1 MNWVDALVLAMALA
15 AVVAGARQGMVTALA
30 SLAGVFLGLLLGF
43 EVAPL
48 LVERFASPVTKLAFT
63 LAILVL
69 LVALGETLGVVVGR
83 AVRDRMHLDSVR
95 RVDSALGT
103 VVLGLAV
110 LVVAWLVALP
120 LSSAGFP
127 GLAAAVR
134 GSAVLGAVDRVMPA
148 AARRLPTELRR
159 QLHST
164 GFPDVLSPFSQTP
177 LVEVDPP
184 DPALQASPVVR
195 QLQSSV
201 IKVRGRASSCGRA
214 LEGTGFVVAPDRV
227 MTNAHVV
234 AGTDDVLVEV
244 AGGRK
249 AGTVVLYE
257 PDTDIAVIAVPGLRA
272 EPLRFAPEDASS
284 GASAIVLG
292 YPLDGP
298 YQAAEARVR
307 ERIQLRGPDI
317 YDSHSV
323 QRDVYTIRAQV
334 RSGNSGGPMVDPS
347 GRVLGVVFGAAVD
360 QDDTGFVL
368 TADEVADEVAAA
380 PTRSTPV
387 PTGACAT

>member
-1 MNWVDALVLAMALA
+1 
-15 AVVAGARQGMVTALA
+15 MVTALA

-43 EVAPL
+43 KIAPL
-48 LVERFASPVTKLAFT
+48 LVEQFASPVTKVAFT
-63 LAILVL
+63 LAVLVL
-69 LVALGETLGVVVGR
+69 MVALGETLGVFVGR
-83 AVRDRMHLDSVR
+83 AVRDRMHIESVR
-95 RVDSALGT
+95 KVDSALGT
-103 VVLGLAV
+103 VVMGLAV

-134 GSAVLGAVDRVMPA
+134 GSAVLGTVDRVMPDS
-148 AARRLPTELRR
+148 ARRLPTELRR

-195 QLQSSV
+195 RLQPSV
-201 IKVRGRASSCGRA
+201 LKVRGRASSCGRA

-227 MTNAHVV
+227 LTNAHVV
-234 AGTDDVLVEV
+234 AGTDDVGVET
-244 AGGRK
+244 ARGLRP
-249 AGTVVLYE
+249 GTVVLYD
-257 PDTDIAVIAVPGLRA
+257 PDTDIAVIAVPGLGA
-272 EPLRFAPEDASS
+272 EPLRFAPEDATS

-307 ERIQLRGPDI
+307 ERIELRGPDI
-317 YDSHSV
+317 YDAHTV
-323 QRDVYTIRAQV
+323 QRDVYTIRAMV
-334 RSGNSGGPMVDPS
+334 RSGNSGGPLVDPD

-360 QDDTGFVL
+360 DDDTGFVL
-368 TADEVADEVAAA
+368 TADEVADDLAAA
-380 PTRSTPV
+380 PTRSSPV
-387 PTGACAT
+387 GTGDCAA